1 MLDCLNSWWVLLICF
16 IIFLFIIKKIYNM
29 TQPFDTN
36 KFMEQCI
43 NQEKLKKKFNLKDI
57 PSIIPSLTSYYVGL

>member
-1 MLDCLNSWWVLLICF
+1 
-16 IIFLFIIKKIYNM
+16 M